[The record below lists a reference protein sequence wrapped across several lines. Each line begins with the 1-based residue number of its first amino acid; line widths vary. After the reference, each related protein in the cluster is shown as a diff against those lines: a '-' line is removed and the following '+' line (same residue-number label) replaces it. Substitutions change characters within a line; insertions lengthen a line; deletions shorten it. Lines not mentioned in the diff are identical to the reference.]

1 MTDNQNYYQVLGID
15 ENASA
20 DQIKAA
26 YRKLAFKYHPD
37 HNGKDPSALKKFK
50 LIAIAY
56 QILTNPQKREEYDR
70 TNTRRTQKPRYSEPG
85 GFEAF
90 YSSFGPMTEPAP
102 GTAPPTQDPVPT
114 KSKPGTHLRYD
125 LNLNVM
131 EAFVGIKKDISVQHY
146 VTCRNCRGQ
155 GTETVYIK
163 QVCKKCNGTGRLDP
177 GFGMLSNRRNCP
189 FCQGAGQFNTT
200 PCVACKGRTLV
211 PEIKKVSINIPAGVA
226 AGTRM
231 RLTGQGGPGLYG
243 GPPGDLD
250 IFIHVEAH
258 DVFKRHKDVTHAT
271 HSARSRCTSDFLLKS
286 SFRSRFA
293 NGRKLLKTKMSQVT
307 LLILIATAVMVS
319 GMFWPMQWRTHHRP
333 TVPASKIVRGKVP
346 PLPSKATIA
355 SPKQETG
362 RFATLNRSI
371 TANYPLQNS
380 EQTTVIKSQCSNIKI
395 SNKQKSEPQVLRK
408 TAVSS
413 AKPPVGVQTAANLQ
427 SQPPAPIAQMPAKS
441 IAGRAFS
448 DDSKENGASE
458 PGTQATRRR
467 HTKTKSFT
475 IQVGA
480 YRVKKNAERQMA
492 QLKNRGYAAYI
503 FETRDARKRKWYFV
517 HLNQFENRKNADAFL
532 HMFKKMEKMSAYIR
546 PLHAA
551 IEKFRGQLT
560 RDR

>member
-15 ENASA
+15 NNASA

-37 HNGKDPSALKKFK
+37 QNGKDPSALKKFN

-56 QILTNPQKREEYDR
+56 KILTNPQKREQYDR
-70 TNTRRTQKPRYSEPG
+70 TNARRTQKPRNSEPG

-90 YSSFGPMTEPAP
+90 YRSFGPMTKPAP
-102 GTAPPTQDPVPT
+102 GTAPPTQGPGPT

-131 EAFVGIKKDISVQHY
+131 EAFLGIKKDISVQHY
-146 VTCRNCRGQ
+146 VTCRNCRGR
-155 GTETVYIK
+155 GTETVYTK
-163 QVCKKCNGTGRLDP
+163 QVCEKCKGTGKLDP
-177 GFGMLSNRRNCP
+177 DFGMLINRKSCP
-189 FCQGAGQFNTT
+189 LCQGAGQFNTT

-231 RLTGQGGPGLYG
+231 RLIGQGGPGLYG

-250 IFIHVEAH
+250 IFIHVGNR
-258 DVFKRHKDVTHAT
+258 DVFKRHKSVTHAT
-271 HSARSRCTSDFLLKS
+271 LPARSRCTSDFLLKS

-293 NGRKLLKTKMSQVT
+293 NGRKLLKTKTSQVT
-307 LLILIATAVMVS
+307 LMILIASAVMVS
-319 GMFWPMQWRTHHRP
+319 GMFWLMQWRTHHRP
-333 TVPASKIVRGKVP
+333 TVPASKIVRRKIP
-346 PLPSKATIA
+346 LLPSKATIP
-355 SPKQETG
+355 SLEQETG
-362 RFATLNRSI
+362 RSATLNRSI
-371 TANYPLQNS
+371 TANCPSQNS
-380 EQTTVIKSQCSNIKI
+380 EQTTIMKSQYINIKI
-395 SNKQKSEPQVLRK
+395 SNKQKFEPQALRK
-408 TAVSS
+408 AAVPS
-413 AKPPVGVQTAANLQ
+413 ANPPDGVQTAANLQ

-441 IAGRAFS
+441 IAGRAIP
-448 DDSKENGASE
+448 DDSKEKGASE
-458 PGTQATRRR
+458 PSTQATGRR
-467 HTKTKSFT
+467 HTKTKGFT

-480 YRVKKNAERQMA
+480 YRVKKNAENQMA

-503 FETRDARKRKWYFV
+503 FETRDARKRKWYLV

-532 HMFKKMEKMSAYIR
+532 YMFKKMEKMSAYIR

-551 IEKFRGQLT
+551 IEELRGQLT
-560 RDR
+560 RER